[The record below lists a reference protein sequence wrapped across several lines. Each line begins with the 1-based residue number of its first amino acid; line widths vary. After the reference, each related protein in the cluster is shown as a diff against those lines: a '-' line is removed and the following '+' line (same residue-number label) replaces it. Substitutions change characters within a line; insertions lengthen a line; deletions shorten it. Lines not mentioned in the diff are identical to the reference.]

1 MPTLSPLSA
10 PALRWFPGSLS
21 VRWRLLVGLV
31 VFEFFALL
39 ALIAFLL
46 VAARESDEFVARRAL
61 LAEPDLPSGWV
72 PVAAESYPFMKD
84 SPLIRLLQEE
94 ETVAGAFSA
103 YRDPT
108 DSSSIATYLVFRP
121 DQPLTLAEQPREA
134 DLTRFALLVT
144 DMERLAR
151 QRLHGAVPE
160 VSFAVTDVP
169 VPGALRGRSLA
180 PVAQDAVQSDFILF
194 TTGPV
199 LALVVVEHPRGQES
213 FRPVEELAHIV
224 HSRILDE
231 LT

>member
-1 MPTLSPLSA
+1 VSPLSA
-10 PALRWFPGSLS
+10 PVLRWFPGSVS
-21 VRWRLLVGLV
+21 ARWRLLIGLV
-31 VFEFFALL
+31 AFEFFALL

-46 VAARESDEFVARRAL
+46 VAARGSDEFQARRAL

-72 PVAAESYPFMKD
+72 PVAADTYPFMTD
-84 SPLIRLLQEE
+84 SPLIRLLLDD

-108 DSSSIATYLVFRP
+108 DSYAIATYLIFRP
-121 DQPLTLAEQPREA
+121 DQPLTLAEEPRGA
-134 DLTRFALLVT
+134 DLTQFALLVT

-151 QRLHGAVPE
+151 QRLHGVLPE
-160 VSFAVTDVP
+160 VSFAVSEVP

-180 PVAQDAVQSDFILF
+180 PVAEDGVQADYVVF

-199 LALVVVEHPRGQES
+199 LALIVVEHPRGQEP
-213 FRPVEELAHIV
+213 FRSVEELAQIV
-224 HSRILDE
+224 HDRILDE